1 MGRIG
6 FYGFVLAVSATL
18 LGYWLLMPAGPEI
31 QARVRIPENHPS
43 ANTARAKNVNQGTL
57 IPGKGTPSSEK
68 GSWPRFRGPAGDAIA
83 TGARIASTWPADGPK
98 VLWKIDLG
106 EGHAGAAVHNGCVY
120 IIDYDE
126 KKNEDAVR
134 CLSLDSAEEIWRYTY
149 YVKVKRN
156 HGMSRT
162 VPAVT
167 DKFVVTLG
175 PKCHVVCLDATTG
188 EAIWKKDLVA
198 DYGTR
203 VPEWYA
209 GQCPLIDGDRAIL
222 APGGACLMTAVELAT
237 GKTVW
242 ETPNPKNW
250 QMTHSSI
257 LPIHFGGKRQ
267 YVWCASDGVIGV
279 DAETGKLLWEFP
291 DWRIRIATV
300 PTPVDVGDG
309 RLFFTGGYNAGSM
322 MVQLVKSGDA
332 FQVKELFRTKP
343 DTFGSDQQTPIL
355 HNGLI
360 YGVIPGGRLTCLSL
374 EGKQLWIDKDHNFGL
389 GPYLMVNGKLLV
401 LDDQPPVLYLFDVN
415 AKGAKERAHHS
426 VIGGYDAWAP
436 IAFVNGKV
444 LLRDAE
450 TMVCLDLR

>member
-1 MGRIG
+1 MLIAG
-6 FYGFVLAVSATL
+6 AVS

-31 QARVRIPENHPS
+31 QARMRIPENHPS
-43 ANTARAKNVNQGTL
+43 PDAARAKNVNQGTL
-57 IPGKGTPSSEK
+57 IPGKSKPSDEK
-68 GSWPRFRGPAGDAIA
+68 GTWPCFRGPKGDAIA
-83 TGARIASTWPADGPK
+83 AGPAIVSTWPADGPK
-98 VLWKIDLG
+98 ILWKMDLG

-126 KKNEDAVR
+126 EKNEDAIR
-134 CLSLDSAEEIWRYTY
+134 CLSLGNAEEIWRYTY
-149 YVKVKRN
+149 YVKVKRL

-167 DKFVVTLG
+167 DKYVLTLG
-175 PKCHVVCLDATTG
+175 PKCHVVCLNAATG

-209 GQCPLIDGDRAIL
+209 GQCPLVDGDRAIL
-222 APGGACLMTAVELAT
+222 APGGTCLMMAVELAT

-257 LPIHFGGKRQ
+257 LPINFGGRRQ
-267 YVWCASDGVIGV
+267 YVWCASDGVVSV
-279 DAETGKLLWEFP
+279 DAETGKLLWELP
-291 DWRIRIATV
+291 DWHIRIATV
-300 PTPVDVGDG
+300 PTPVDIGGG
-309 RLFFTGGYNAGSM
+309 RIFFTGGYNAGGM
-322 MVQLVKSGDA
+322 MAQIVKEGE
-332 FQVKELFRTKP
+332 QIKLKELFRTKP
-343 DTFGSDQQTPIL
+343 RVFGSDQHTPIL

-360 YGVIPGGRLTCLSL
+360 YGVIPGGQLTCLSP
-374 EGKQLWIDKDHNFGL
+374 EGKQLWTDKEHDFGL

-401 LDDQPPVLYLFDVN
+401 LDDHPPTLYLFDVN
-415 AKGAKERAHHS
+415 AAGPKELARHTIS
-426 VIGGYDAWAP
+426 DGYDAWAP
-436 IAFVNGKV
+436 IAFVNGKA
-444 LLRDAE
+444 LLRDAK